1 MTKQKK
7 NEEVPTTIPE
17 EAPNAA
23 GKVGYGNP
31 SEHSKFKKG
40 NKMSKGRKKGSKGM
54 KRMVNEAYGK
64 KVSVKENGKA
74 RRKMR
79 SEVGLDQLAN
89 RFAQGDPRATEKSLQ
104 LLERYGP
111 QDDLEGPSPERVEAN
126 LDALRSYLGLH
137 DQLTSMDGGDNDD

>member
-1 MTKQKK
+1 MTKK
-7 NEEVPTTIPE
+7 NEKEPTTIPE
-17 EAPNAA
+17 EVVDAA

-31 SEHSKFKKG
+31 PEHSKFKKG
-40 NKMSKGRKKGSKGM
+40 NTMSKGRKRGSKGIR
-54 KRMVNEAYGK
+54 RMVNEAYGK
-64 KVSVKENGKA
+64 KVSVKENGKP

-89 RFAQGDPRATEKSLQ
+89 RFAQGDPKATDKSLL

-137 DQLTSMDGGDNDD
+137 DQLERIGSEDDDD

>member
-1 MTKQKK
+1 MTKK
-7 NEEVPTTIPE
+7 NQNEPASLPEEVI
-17 EAPNAA
+17 NAA
-23 GKVGYGNP
+23 SMVGYGQP
-31 SEHSKFKKG
+31 PEHSKFKKG
-40 NKMSKGRKKGSKGM
+40 NTMSKGRKRGSKGM
-54 KRMVNEAYGK
+54 RRMVTEAFGK
-64 KVSVKENGKA
+64 KVSVKENGKP

-89 RFAQGDPRATEKSLQ
+89 KFAQGDHRVTDKSLQ

-137 DQLTSMDGGDNDD
+137 DQLERIGSEDDDD